1 MQVQITT
8 PDCSAPLDIECEFSP
23 ARPGLRLVHPDH
35 CTPDEPETL
44 EITGIVVRGVDITL
58 LVADDLR
65 RDIAERAL
73 RRIKQLAPIETE
85 EALVP

>member
-1 MQVQITT
+1 M
-8 PDCSAPLDIECEFSP
+8 
-23 ARPGLRLVHPDH
+23 
-35 CTPDEPETL
+35 
-44 EITGIVVRGVDITL
+44 VRGVDITL

-73 RRIKQLAPIETE
+73 RRIKQLAPIEAE